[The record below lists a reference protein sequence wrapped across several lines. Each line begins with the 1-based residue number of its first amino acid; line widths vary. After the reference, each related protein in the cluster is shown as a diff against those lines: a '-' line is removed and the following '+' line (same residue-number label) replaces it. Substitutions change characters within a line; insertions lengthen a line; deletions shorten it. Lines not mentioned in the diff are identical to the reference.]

1 MKLKTLA
8 VFTVITL
15 FAITFSPQANAWEP
29 NSGSTDF
36 GDKQFILETYF
47 VSGKGAFA
55 NRRPS
60 GPHKEFS
67 FACTGGFFE
76 AGFFDIASSGD
87 LLTIGSVKA
96 IKVKF
101 DGKLSSGMIATNT
114 DKGTNFIQ
122 VNNAK
127 DLARKLKNAKTF
139 AVEMSTGS
147 GYYRANFD
155 VKDFAKYSSKF
166 SAAGCKF

>member
-1 MKLKTLA
+1 MRFKSLA
-8 VFTVITL
+8 VFSITTL
-15 FAITFSPQANAWEP
+15 LAITFSPQANAWEP
-29 NSGSTDF
+29 ISGSTDF
-36 GDKQFILETYF
+36 GDKQFIIQTFF

-55 NRRPS
+55 NKRPA
-60 GPHKEFS
+60 GPHKQFN

-101 DGKLSSGMIATNT
+101 DGKLSSGTVATNT
-114 DKGTNFIQ
+114 NKGTNYIQ
-122 VNNAK
+122 INNAK
-127 DLARKLKNAKTF
+127 DLARKMKNAKTF

-155 VKDFAKYSSKF
+155 VKDFSKYASKF